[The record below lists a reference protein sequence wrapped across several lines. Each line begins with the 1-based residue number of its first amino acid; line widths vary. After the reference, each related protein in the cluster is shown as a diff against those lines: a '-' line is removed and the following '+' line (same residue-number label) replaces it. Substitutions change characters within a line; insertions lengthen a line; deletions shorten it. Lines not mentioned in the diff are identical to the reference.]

1 MLLTET
7 EVRDALPGKA
17 PYKLWDGGGLY
28 LAVQI
33 SGSKIWRLKCR
44 VARQQRTISFGRY
57 PAVSLAEAR
66 VRRSDALQAL
76 AQGRDLGSDAKINPA
91 HSLRFEAV
99 ARSWHQG
106 RAQNLSPFYANRLM
120 ARLELDIFPVLGEK
134 IITRIAPFE
143 VLTALRRIEDRGAL
157 TVALQMKRASGQIFR
172 YAIAHGWI
180 ETDPTANLR
189 DALMR
194 RPRPR
199 HQPRVS
205 FAEFPDFLRAVCG
218 SGDARDLIGREISR
232 DALIFTLLT
241 WARTGETRGATWSEF
256 EDLEGSNPLWRIPA
270 ERMKAHREHL
280 VPLSRQ
286 AVRLLLSLREQR
298 STAHVFPGR
307 DGIGPLS
314 QASMISTCY
323 RLGFRRRQSVH
334 GLRRVASTWAN
345 EALRYSPDCIEM
357 ALSHFVED
365 TRGVYNSAL
374 YLGPR
379 RVMLQHWGDVLVTM
393 GLRHAG
399 LPLPAEFIRSPVR
412 SGAGRLSHSMSIT
425 RTPVLPWSGWNVPP
439 SS

>member
-1 MLLTET
+1 MLLTEAD
-7 EVRDALPGKA
+7 VRDAPPRKA

-28 LAVQI
+28 LAVQT

-44 VARQQRTISFGRY
+44 VGRQERVISFGRY

-66 VRRSDALQAL
+66 VRRSDALHAL
-76 AQGRDLGSDAKINPA
+76 AQGRDLVTDARINPA
-91 HSLRFEAV
+91 PSLRFEAV
-99 ARSWHQG
+99 ARGWHQS
-106 RAQNLSPFYANRLM
+106 RAQSLSPFYANRLM
-120 ARLELDIFPVLGEK
+120 ARLELDIFPMLGEK
-134 IITRIAPFE
+134 VITRIAPFE
-143 VLTALRRIEDRGAL
+143 VLTALRKIEDRGAL
-157 TVALQMKRASGQIFR
+157 TVALQMKRAVGQIFR
-172 YAIAHGWI
+172 YAIAHGWM
-180 ETDPTANLR
+180 EADPTANLR
-189 DALMR
+189 DALKR

-199 HQPRVS
+199 HQPRVG

-218 SGDARDLIGREISR
+218 SGDASDLISREATR

-241 WARTGETRGATWSEF
+241 WARTSETRGATWSEF
-256 EDLEGSNPLWRIPA
+256 EDLEGANPLWRIPA

-286 AVRLLLSLREQR
+286 AVRLLLSVRAQR
-298 STAHVFPGR
+298 SNALVFPGR

-314 QASMISTCY
+314 QAAMISTCY

-345 EALRYSPDCIEM
+345 EALRYSPDCIEL

-379 RVMLQHWGDVLVTM
+379 RVMLQHWADVLVTM
-393 GLRHAG
+393 GLRHAR
-399 LPLPAEFIRSPVR
+399 LHVPAETPSQPVAQGL
-412 SGAGRLSHSMSIT
+412 SGLSHSISIAGPPI
-425 RTPVLPWSGWNVPP
+425 RHWASWNP
-439 SS
+439 SAP

>member
-28 LAVQI
+28 LAVQT

-66 VRRSDALQAL
+66 VRRSDTLQAL
-76 AQGRDLGSDAKINPA
+76 AQGRDLVSDAKINPA
-91 HSLRFEAV
+91 PSLRFEAV

-134 IITRIAPFE
+134 IVTRITPYE
-143 VLTALRRIEDRGAL
+143 VLTVLRKIEERGAL
-157 TVALQMKRASGQIFR
+157 TVALQMKRAVGQIFR
-172 YAIAHGWI
+172 YAISHGWM
-180 ETDPTANLR
+180 EADPTANLR

-199 HQPRVS
+199 HQPRVG
-205 FAEFPDFLRAVCG
+205 FAEFPHFLRAVCG
-218 SGDARDLIGREISR
+218 SGDASDMIGREITR

-241 WARTGETRGATWSEF
+241 WARTAETRGVTWSEF
-256 EDLEGSNPLWRIPA
+256 EDLEGCSPLWRIPA

-286 AVRLLLSLREQR
+286 AVRLLLSLRAQR
-298 STAHVFPGR
+298 STTHVFPGR

-314 QASMISTCY
+314 QAAMISTCY

-345 EALRYSPDCIEM
+345 EALKYSPDCIEM
-357 ALSHFVED
+357 ALSHHVED

-379 RVMLQHWGDVLVTM
+379 RAMLQHWADVLVTM
-393 GLRHAG
+393 GLCHSSLYVPGETSKQSVAHG
-399 LPLPAEFIRSPVR
+399 L
-412 SGAGRLSHSMSIT
+412 SGLSHSISIAGPPI
-425 RTPVLPWSGWNVPP
+425 RHWASWNP
-439 SS
+439 SAP

>member
-28 LAVQI
+28 LAVQT
-33 SGSKIWRLKCR
+33 SGSKIWRLKCHVGRQER
-44 VARQQRTISFGRY
+44 VIGFGRY

-66 VRRSDALQAL
+66 VRRSDALHAL
-76 AQGRDLGSDAKINPA
+76 AQGRDLLTDTRINPA
-91 HSLRFEAV
+91 PSLRFEAV
-99 ARSWHQG
+99 ARNWHKS
-106 RAQNLSPFYANRLM
+106 RARSLSPFYANRLL
-120 ARLELDIFPVLGEK
+120 ARLELDMFPAFGER
-134 IITRIAPFE
+134 IITRITPFE
-143 VLTALRRIEDRGAL
+143 VLTALRKIEDRGAL
-157 TVALQMKRASGQIFR
+157 TVALQMKRAVGQICR
-172 YAIAHGWI
+172 YAIAHGWM
-180 ETDPTANLR
+180 ESDPTANLH
-189 DALMR
+189 DALRR

-199 HQPRVS
+199 HQPRVG
-205 FAEFPDFLRAVCG
+205 FTEFPDFLRAVCG
-218 SGDARDLIGREISR
+218 SGDASDWKCREVTR

-241 WARTGETRGATWSEF
+241 WARTSETRGATWSEF
-256 EDLEGSNPLWRIPA
+256 EDLEGTNPLWRIPA

-286 AVRLLLSLREQR
+286 AVQLLLSLRKQS
-298 STAHVFPGR
+298 STSHIFLGR
-307 DGIGPLS
+307 DGVQPMS

-357 ALSHFVED
+357 ALSHHVED

-379 RVMLQHWGDVLVTM
+379 RVMLQHWADVLVTM
-393 GLRHAG
+393 GLCHSN
-399 LPLPAEFIRSPVR
+399 LPVPAETADQPGKHGL
-412 SGAGRLSHSMSIT
+412 SGLSHFISIAGPPVSHWASWKMS
-425 RTPVLPWSGWNVPP
+425 TP
-439 SS
+439 

>member
-28 LAVQI
+28 LAVQT

-134 IITRIAPFE
+134 IITRIAPLE

-157 TVALQMKRASGQIFR
+157 TVALQMKRAIGQIFR
-172 YAIAHGWI
+172 YAIAHGWM
-180 ETDPTANLR
+180 EADPTANLR
-189 DALMR
+189 DALKR

-199 HQPRVS
+199 HQPRVG

-218 SGDARDLIGREISR
+218 SGDASDLICREITR

-241 WARTGETRGATWSEF
+241 WARTSETRGATWSEF
-256 EDLEGSNPLWRIPA
+256 EDLEGASPLWRIPA

-286 AVRLLLSLREQR
+286 AVRLLLSLRGQR
-298 STAHVFPGR
+298 PTALVFSGR
-307 DGIGPLS
+307 DSLRPLS
-314 QASMISTCY
+314 QASMINTCY

-357 ALSHFVED
+357 ALSHYVED
-365 TRGVYNSAL
+365 TRGVYNNAL
-374 YLGPR
+374 YLAPR
-379 RVMLQHWGDVLVTM
+379 RVMLQHWADVLVTM
-393 GLRHAG
+393 GLQHSSLPVLADTSSQPVVHG
-399 LPLPAEFIRSPVR
+399 LR
-412 SGAGRLSHSMSIT
+412 GLSHSISIAG
-425 RTPVLPWSGWNVPP
+425 RAISHWAQWNPP
-439 SS
+439 PQS